1 MLIFENFDVLTF
13 DCYGTL
19 IDWEKGILSS
29 LKPVL
34 TSHGIEISDNEVL
47 EIYSDLEAKAEVGEY
62 QTYKS
67 VLRSVLNGFG
77 KKFSFKPS
85 EEELAVFA
93 TCVKYWPPFEDSTE
107 ALNALQTKYKLC
119 ILSNIDDDLF
129 AYSAQHLKV
138 NFDTVFTAQLIG
150 SYKPSLQNFEFAM
163 QHLGLPKER
172 ILHVA
177 QSLFHDIVPAKKLG
191 LATVWINR
199 RREEEGFG
207 ATPPAEAKPDFE
219 VPDLKSL
226 VDLIGI
232 FKT

>member
-1 MLIFENFDVLTF
+1 MLNFENFDVLTF

-19 IDWEKGILSS
+19 IDWEEGILSS
-29 LKPVL
+29 LKPL
-34 TSHGIEISDNEVL
+34 LNNHGIEIGGDEVL
-47 EIYSDLEAKAEVGEY
+47 EIYSDLEAKAEQGEY
-62 QTYKS
+62 QSYQS
-67 VLRSVLNGFG
+67 VLRSILSGFG
-77 KKFSFKPS
+77 KKFDFKPS
-85 EEELAVFA
+85 EEELAVFS
-93 TCVKYWPPFEDSTE
+93 TCVKHWPPFADSTE

-129 AYSAQHLKV
+129 AYSEQHLKV
-138 NFDTVFTAQLIG
+138 NFDTVFTAQQIG

-199 RREEEGFG
+199 RKGKEGFG
-207 ATPPAEAKPDFE
+207 ATPGAEAKPDFE

>member
-1 MLIFENFDVLTF
+1 MLRFENFETLTF

-34 TSHGIEISDNEVL
+34 VNHGIAIDGDEVL
-47 EIYSDLEAKAEVGEY
+47 EIYAGLEAKAEQGDY

-67 VLRSVLNGFG
+67 VLRTVLTGFG
-77 KKFSFKPS
+77 KKFAFKPS
-85 EEELAVFA
+85 GEELNAFS
-93 TCVKYWPPFEDSTE
+93 TCVKNWPPFDDSTE
-107 ALNALQTKYKLC
+107 ALKALQTKYKLC

-129 AYSAQHLKV
+129 TYSAEHLQV
-138 NFDTVFTAQLIG
+138 NFDTVFTAQQIG
-150 SYKPSLQNFEFAM
+150 SYKPALKNFEFAIK
-163 QHLGLPKER
+163 HIGVPKEQ

-191 LATVWINR
+191 LSTAWINR
-199 RREEEGFG
+199 RKGKEGFG

-219 VPDLKSL
+219 FPNLKSL
-226 VDLIGI
+226 VDSIGI
-232 FKT
+232 F

>member
-47 EIYSDLEAKAEVGEY
+47 EIYSDLEAKAEEGEY

-77 KKFSFKPS
+77 KKFNFKPS

-138 NFDTVFTAQLIG
+138 IFDTVFTAQQIG
-150 SYKPSLQNFEFAM
+150 AYKPSLQNFEFAIK
-163 QHLGLPKER
+163 HLGLPKER

-177 QSLFHDIVPAKKLG
+177 QSLFQ
-191 LATVWINR
+191 
-199 RREEEGFG
+199 
-207 ATPPAEAKPDFE
+207 
-219 VPDLKSL
+219 
-226 VDLIGI
+226 IGRAHV
-232 FKT
+232 

>member
-47 EIYSDLEAKAEVGEY
+47 EIYSDLEAKAEEGEY

-77 KKFSFKPS
+77 KKFNFKPS

-138 NFDTVFTAQLIG
+138 NFDTVFTAQQIG
-150 SYKPSLQNFEFAM
+150 SYKPSLQNFEFAIK
-163 QHLGLPKER
+163 HLGLPKER

-177 QSLFHDIVPAKKLG
+177 QSLFHDIVPAKRLG

-199 RREEEGFG
+199 RKAKEGFG
-207 ATPPAEAKPDFE
+207 ATLPAEAKPDFE

-226 VDLIGI
+226 VDSIGI
-232 FKT
+232 FEV

>member
-1 MLIFENFDVLTF
+1 MLNFENFDVLTF

-19 IDWEKGILSS
+19 IDWEEGILSS

-34 TSHGIEISDNEVL
+34 NNHGIEIGCDEVL
-47 EIYSDLEAKAEVGEY
+47 EIYSDLEAKAEEGEY
-62 QTYKS
+62 QSYQS
-67 VLRSVLNGFG
+67 VLRSILSGFG
-77 KKFSFKPS
+77 KKFDFKPS
-85 EEELAVFA
+85 EEELAVFS
-93 TCVKYWPPFEDSTE
+93 TCVKHWPPFEDSTD
-107 ALNALQTKYKLC
+107 ALRALQTKYKLC

-138 NFDTVFTAQLIG
+138 NFDTVFTAQQIG

-191 LATVWINR
+191 LATVWLNR
-199 RREEEGFG
+199 REGKEGFG
-207 ATPPAEAKPDFE
+207 ATPAAEAKPDFE
-219 VPDLKSL
+219 VPDLQSL
-226 VDLIGI
+226 VDLIGT

>member
-19 IDWEKGILSS
+19 IDWEEGILSS

-34 TSHGIEISDNEVL
+34 NNHGIEIGGDEVL
-47 EIYSDLEAKAEVGEY
+47 EIYSDLEAKAEEGEY

-67 VLRSVLNGFG
+67 ILRSILSGFG
-77 KKFSFKPS
+77 KKFYFKPS
-85 EEELAVFA
+85 EEELAVFL
-93 TCVKYWPPFEDSTE
+93 TCVKHWPPFEDSTD
-107 ALNALQTKYKLC
+107 ALRALQTKYKLC

-129 AYSAQHLKV
+129 AYSEQHLKV
-138 NFDTVFTAQLIG
+138 SFDTVFTAQQIG

-163 QHLGLPKER
+163 KHLGLPKER

-199 RREEEGFG
+199 RKGKDGFG
-207 ATPPAEAKPDFE
+207 ATPAAEAQPDFE

-232 FKT
+232 FGT

>member
-77 KKFSFKPS
+77 KKFNFKPS

-138 NFDTVFTAQLIG
+138 NFDTVFTAQQMG
-150 SYKPSLQNFEFAM
+150 SYKPSLQNFEFAIKY
-163 QHLGLPKER
+163 LGLPKER

>member
-47 EIYSDLEAKAEVGEY
+47 EIYSDLEAKAEEGEY

-77 KKFSFKPS
+77 KKFNFKPS

-93 TCVKYWPPFEDSTE
+93 TCVKHWPSFADSTE
-107 ALNALQTKYKLC
+107 ALNALQTKYELC

-138 NFDTVFTAQLIG
+138 NFDTVFTAQQIG
-150 SYKPSLQNFEFAM
+150 SYKPSLQNFEFAIK
-163 QHLGLPKER
+163 HLGLPKER

-199 RREEEGFG
+199 RKGKEGFG
-207 ATPPAEAKPDFE
+207 ATLPAEAKPDFE
-219 VPDLKSL
+219 VSDLKSL
-226 VDLIGI
+226 VDSIGI
-232 FKT
+232 FEV